1 MNKPTSDFL
10 CVSSSFLTGF
20 GSVVNLGGQLYKYNT
35 SDNPDEIAIANDWRM
50 VGRDI
55 RSALDQAKVKIPQIR
70 NND

>member
-1 MNKPTSDFL
+1 MNQPISDFL
-10 CVSSSFLTGF
+10 YASSSFLTGF

-35 SDNPDEIAIANDWRM
+35 SDNPDENAIANDWRM

-55 RSALDQAKVKIPQIR
+55 RTALDQAKVKIPRLR